1 MIKILLII
9 IAIFTI
15 SCTQNIKYLRGNY
28 SDTGIWGGTTF
39 NFLDSDNFIEKFGDC
54 TENSIYYGNYKIE
67 DDFLNLNYSI
77 FQDHELTFLN
87 KIDSL
92 NNNSEEQ
99 LIEIN
104 LNNFNNSLDKNIY
117 IEFSDYLGKIIRKET
132 DYNGIIK

>member
-1 MIKILLII
+1 M
-9 IAIFTI
+9 
-15 SCTQNIKYLRGNY
+15 GNY
-28 SDTGIWGGTTF
+28 SDKGIWGGTTF